1 MWYYSAI
8 SVKNETFDDEEY
20 EYDLNLLQS
29 AAFPCFKNADKANYA
44 AALRFVLQIK
54 PNLKV
59 KFGAS
64 KLEVRKGVIEISPK
78 IDCET
83 NLRDDLINRGTYEN
97 LNAEFLTPANIK
109 WAETTKPSFDMDEL
123 PRPKLHH
130 GESNSFHLMPLLI

>member
-1 MWYYSAI
+1 M
-8 SVKNETFDDEEY
+8 KNETFDDEEH

-44 AALRFVLQIK
+44 AALRSVLQIK
-54 PNLKV
+54 NLKV
-59 KFGAS
+59 K
-64 KLEVRKGVIEISPK
+64 EVRKSVIETNSN

-83 NLRDDLINRGTYEN
+83 NLREDLINRGTYEN

-109 WAETTKPSFDMDEL
+109 WAETTNPSFDMDEL

-130 GESNSFHLMPLLI
+130 GESNFVQLMLLLL